1 MHRQQIL
8 ALTLGLCAINGLVS
22 PYLVVVIGFAPIWM
36 PTWMPAS
43 LGAIVYLSNLITAT
57 TTLLLAGVPAALAER
72 LSPGL
77 RDGNGVAWVWALAA
91 FVLTVPGLLVAG
103 MRLTAS

>member
-1 MHRQQIL
+1 MQRQQIL

-36 PTWMPAS
+36 PSWLPVS
-43 LGAIVYLSNLITAT
+43 LGIVVYLSNLITAT
-57 TTLLLAGVPAALAER
+57 TTLLLAGLPAAVAER

-103 MRLTAS
+103 LRLTAS